1 MLVQHL
7 QTLFKTENRSVDS
20 KIEHVVWSPTLNKLA
35 VCLASSNQIT
45 LFDSQL
51 MEKKEKFT
59 AKSNLNSKGNDFHVK
74 GLAFSTDG
82 TKIAVGQTDFVIHVY
97 KIGVNWS
104 VSFCIRKCSSLVLK
118 KIFQYTSDSQMN
130 GKIAH
135 LNSLN

>member
-20 KIEHVVWSPTLNKLA
+20 KIDHAIWSPSLNKLA
-35 VCLASSNQIT
+35 VCMSSLNQIT
-45 LFDSQL
+45 LFDSNL

-59 AKSNLNSKGNDFHVK
+59 AKSNLSSKSNDFHVK

-97 KIGVNWS
+97 KIGVNW
-104 VSFCIRKCSSLVLK
+104 LVL
-118 KIFQYTSDSQMN
+118 
-130 GKIAH
+130 
-135 LNSLN
+135 